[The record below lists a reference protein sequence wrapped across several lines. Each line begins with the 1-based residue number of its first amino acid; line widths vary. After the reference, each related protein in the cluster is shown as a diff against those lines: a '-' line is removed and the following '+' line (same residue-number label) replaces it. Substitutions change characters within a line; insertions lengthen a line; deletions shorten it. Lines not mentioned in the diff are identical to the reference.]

1 MTTTTPRLADQLV
14 ERIQALIADQ
24 QLDGG
29 MRLPSERQL
38 AIILGVSRNSVREA
52 IQILIREGTLVSRRG
67 GGTFVRYQ
75 LEPWSE
81 QRIVQPIKTLL
92 ADDPG
97 YRLSLI
103 HI

>member
-38 AIILGVSRNSVREA
+38 A
-52 IQILIREGTLVSRRG
+52 
-67 GGTFVRYQ
+67 
-75 LEPWSE
+75 
-81 QRIVQPIKTLL
+81 K
-92 ADDPG
+92 
-97 YRLSLI
+97 
-103 HI
+103 